1 MQDRTFRCPQC
12 GEPAERLCEG
22 YCEPCRDANQAALD
36 QHNAE
41 HGAWEAMTDAQRGLA
56 IRAAVRRG

>member
-22 YCEPCRDANQAALD
+22 YCEPCSEANQAALD
-36 QHNAE
+36 LHNIE
-41 HGAWEAMTDAQRGLA
+41 HDRWQAMTDRQRDHA
-56 IRAAVRRG
+56 IREAMRRG